1 MRVQNVEYPFHLY
14 LMLNDP
20 ILFLQTH
27 FIYAPF
33 LLSIFKK
40 KNKKICHMLLESNKK
55 GSSIAVSVDV
65 AVEVG

>member
-40 KNKKICHMLLESNKK
+40 K
-55 GSSIAVSVDV
+55 
-65 AVEVG
+65 